1 MTVTASPTFRVVVEA
16 LAEILVT
23 VTGAVVDVE
32 LGTVGLPP
40 PPPQP
45 AVNRTAVATSVF
57 R

>member
-32 LGTVGLPP
+32 LGAAG

-45 AVNRTAVATSVF
+45 AVYRIAIATSV
-57 R
+57 RR